1 MNLAH
6 IILNDELTLPWPDT
20 KVAILSGNH
29 PLAELVNEKHALENR
44 ADGRGSIRLASY
56 RNFKTHF
63 SKVSRTMYLPI
74 SMERPLEAQSHGARA
89 NGFGFIYSHHMIS
102 RIRARVLA
110 TPQVTFTGWAAL
122 RILGLPYW
130 VNDMPLQVTTPH
142 GGRTPRSAFDSF
154 HVCENVS
161 YALASRDHWCSE
173 FTNLPDESE
182 CVAGGVALT
191 RALRDVLGDRARW
204 WLPQRTWLQDFS
216 GLSAADLRA
225 VQLLD
230 ATQRFLALNPIA
242 DLRDSSTLTSEKA
255 LAAMQIDQRKL
266 RKLLRLSLPLADS
279 PIETLLR
286 IVVQKILPD
295 VKPQVELWD
304 ADTVDNPFFDEMPLT
319 TADLWSRSAQ
329 IAIFYDGW
337 HHASSGQRHID
348 VRIDRILQ
356 ARGVHVL
363 RFTSMDLRELAHIVN
378 SVERAVDSRR
388 SGRRLPLFEVAAPVV
403 RGGSFCC
410 SGASSGGGASS
421 HPPVGA
427 ATGWGTP
434 PCLPGTP
441 AVALQPGMRDLL
453 PNSYTSGGGKPLEF
467 GSKSCIGCR
476 GGATLTRRGS
486 KSAGGAIRMRA
497 PHPPP
502 GSSAAISPLFCRL
515 RRFLGCNQPCW
526 G

>member
-1 MNLAH
+1 MVAEVSGWRPTE
-6 IILNDELTLPWPDT
+6 ISKRTFRKYRGPCTFPSAWND
-20 KVAILSGNH
+20 
-29 PLAELVNEKHALENR
+29 
-44 ADGRGSIRLASY
+44 
-56 RNFKTHF
+56 
-63 SKVSRTMYLPI
+63 
-74 SMERPLEAQSHGARA
+74 PLEAQSHGARA

-102 RIRARVLA
+102 RIRARALA

-266 RKLLRLSLPLADS
+266 RQLLRLSLPLADS

-388 SGRRLPLFEVAAPVV
+388 SG
-403 RGGSFCC
+403 
-410 SGASSGGGASS
+410 
-421 HPPVGA
+421 
-427 ATGWGTP
+427 
-434 PCLPGTP
+434 
-441 AVALQPGMRDLL
+441 
-453 PNSYTSGGGKPLEF
+453 
-467 GSKSCIGCR
+467 
-476 GGATLTRRGS
+476 
-486 KSAGGAIRMRA
+486 
-497 PHPPP
+497 
-502 GSSAAISPLFCRL
+502 
-515 RRFLGCNQPCW
+515 
-526 G
+526 